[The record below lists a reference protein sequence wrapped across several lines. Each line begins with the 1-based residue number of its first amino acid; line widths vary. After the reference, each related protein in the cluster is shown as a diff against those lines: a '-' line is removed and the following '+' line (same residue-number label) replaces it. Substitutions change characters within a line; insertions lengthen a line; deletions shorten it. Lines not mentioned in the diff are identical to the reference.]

1 MVEVF
6 LCFQPYL
13 NYKTGRNTKSSQPNG
28 VRGTVERRNERSVR
42 VCCFLNCNFL
52 LEMEMFARMTTEV
65 DVIPQTLAA
74 AAAPATL
81 TTITQWTGISQT
93 QNIKWK

>member
-1 MVEVF
+1 
-6 LCFQPYL
+6 
-13 NYKTGRNTKSSQPNG
+13 
-28 VRGTVERRNERSVR
+28 
-42 VCCFLNCNFL
+42 
-52 LEMEMFARMTTEV
+52 MEMFARMTTEV